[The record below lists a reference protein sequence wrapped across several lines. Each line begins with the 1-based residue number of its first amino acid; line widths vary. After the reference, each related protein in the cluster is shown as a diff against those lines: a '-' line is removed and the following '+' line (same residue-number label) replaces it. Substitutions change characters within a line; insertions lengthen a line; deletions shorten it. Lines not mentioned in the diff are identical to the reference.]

1 MAYDLIQFSTVQES
15 KMIALARKL
24 KKKKKVC
31 SIQKSI
37 IIK

>member
-24 KKKKKVC
+24 KKKKKC
-31 SIQKSI
+31 ALSRNLL
-37 IIK
+37 